1 MTLPLPKLQGDIRSD
16 ICVTLVQGDFDKGSR
31 TAAKTAEVTVS
42 VYDEDGKRL
51 EIITHV
57 FCTYLDSSCRLTPNI
72 PRAKPSLPNTS
83 FRARINQG
91 PALTLSCPWPPGS
104 RQHP

>member
-51 EIITHV
+51 ESVIFPGAGDEPV
-57 FCTYLDSSCRLTPNI
+57 SEYVSNI
-72 PRAKPSLPNTS
+72 LPRKAASLV
-83 FRARINQG
+83 
-91 PALTLSCPWPPGS
+91 
-104 RQHP
+104 